1 MDIRAGIIAA
11 IILSS
16 IGALLVFRSGYRA
29 WMSARRL
36 TFYRIR
42 RQREKAGLFTIL
54 ISLVLFGFAFTL
66 YRFGEPV
73 AYQFFPPSPTI
84 TITPSMTLSPTLT
97 LSPTITLTPTI
108 TDTPSVTDT
117 ATVTP
122 TPFIPPAIEVLF
134 ESEVT
139 PNPNAVFSPLQFT
152 RNCAD
157 FNNFT
162 AETVFQNPINYM
174 CAVFSYDQM
183 TPGAQWTALW
193 FRDGD
198 LVHYETLPWN
208 GETGG
213 YGYTEWEAPASEWLP
228 GTYQVQVF
236 VGLDYKV
243 VGEFL
248 LEGDA
253 PTAVPTLTPSLT
265 VTPSKTLTPTN
276 TGTPTRTPTAT
287 RTRIPTLTPLPS
299 ATP

>member
-11 IILSS
+11 IVLSA

-42 RQREKAGLFTIL
+42 RQREKAGLFTVL
-54 ISLVLFGFAFTL
+54 ISLILFGFAFIL
-66 YRFGEPV
+66 FRYGEPV
-73 AYQFFPPSPTI
+73 AYRFFPPSPTI
-84 TITPSMTLSPTLT
+84 TLTPTTTVSPTIT
-97 LSPTITLTPTI
+97 LSPTITPSPTI
-108 TDTPSVTDT
+108 TETPSVTDT
-117 ATVTP
+117 ATITP

-139 PNPNAVFSPLQFT
+139 PNANAVFSPLQFT

-157 FNNFT
+157 FNNYT

-174 CAVFSYDQM
+174 CAVFTYDQM

-193 FRDGD
+193 FRDGK
-198 LVHYETLPWN
+198 LVHYETIPWN

-228 GTYQVQVF
+228 GNYQVQVF
-236 VGLDYKV
+236 VGLDWKV

-248 LEGDA
+248 LEGEA
-253 PTAVPTLTPSLT
+253 PTAIPTASPSLT
-265 VTPSKTLTPTN
+265 LTPSKTLTPTN

-287 RTRIPTLTPLPS
+287 KTPIPTLTPLPS